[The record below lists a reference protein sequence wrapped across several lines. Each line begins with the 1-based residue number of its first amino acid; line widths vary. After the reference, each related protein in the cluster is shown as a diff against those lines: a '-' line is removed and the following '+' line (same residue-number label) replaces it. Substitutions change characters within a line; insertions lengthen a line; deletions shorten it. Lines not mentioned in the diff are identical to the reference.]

1 MSRTLYLIDGYAQIF
16 RAYYAIRGGMQSPTT
31 GEPTHV
37 VFGFTGMLLKLFT
50 QLKPDL
56 IVVASDAP
64 GKTFRDELY
73 RDYKANREAMPQDLA
88 AQLPRVMELI
98 ESFGIPIA
106 SQEGL
111 EADDVIASITQ
122 HVLTDPHMEDV
133 RIRIVSKD
141 KDLEQLLCDR
151 VTLYDVHKDEEVS
164 VERLWE
170 SKGVRPDQVIDL
182 LAMTGDSVDNVP
194 GVPGIGPKTA
204 AKLIQEF
211 GSLDGVLQNLDS
223 IKGKRRENLEASKE
237 VLALSREL
245 VTLKK
250 DADIDLAWEAA
261 HVTNIDLTR
270 LLPLFKQLG
279 FRRYQDEVRK
289 LAERLGDDGAGAG
302 VAEEEVA
309 AATAATSATAVAP
322 AEEPSLPRGE
332 YETVTTPA
340 QLEALVKA
348 LKSASIISIDTET
361 TGLEF
366 DAALC
371 GLSLAWE
378 TGKGVYVPVR
388 SPNPSEHLTKEDV
401 LRALGPIL
409 SDPAI
414 PKCGH
419 NLKFDAR
426 VLLRN
431 GVALRGVA
439 FDTLV
444 ASLLID
450 PSQASHKLDQ
460 LALEHLGYRMI
471 PIQDLIG
478 TDDGEISMDAVSLD
492 EIAPYAAEDADIAL
506 RLYHHLAGKVSEM
519 GLDELV
525 RHVEAP
531 LTAVLAE
538 MENHGIVC
546 DPDELQR
553 QGDALSTR
561 VEALR
566 AKVCEIAGTEFNV
579 DSPSQLAEI
588 LFDKLGLPPG
598 KRTKTGYS
606 TDAEVLTKL
615 AAQGDKNVP
624 ASLVPGLVL
633 EYRQLGKLI
642 NTYLGNLRDSVN
654 PETGRIHTTFHQLVT
669 ATGRLA
675 SHAPNLQNIP
685 VRTDVGRQIRKAF
698 RAPKESVLICAD
710 YSQIEL
716 RILAH
721 LSEDEGLV
729 AAFEQDLDIHAAVAA
744 QVFEASIEDV
754 TREQRNHAKTINFGI
769 IYGVTPYG
777 LARRI
782 DGLDVSSAARLIDD
796 YKVRFPKIDSFLQSC
811 IQHALEFGYVATIMG
826 RRREIPEIQ
835 ATNRVRRS
843 LGERLAINSV
853 VQGSAADLIKVA
865 MVNVQKRI
873 DNDKLPMKLLL
884 QIHDELIFE
893 SPQREAAA
901 CAEVV
906 REEME
911 QAMALRVPL
920 KAEAGIGEDWMNAK

>member
-1 MSRTLYLIDGYAQIF
+1 MSRTLYIIDGYAQIF

-56 IVVASDAP
+56 VIVASDAP

-73 RDYKANREAMPQDLA
+73 HDYKANREAMPQDLS
-88 AQLPRVMELI
+88 AQIPRVMELV

-106 SQEGL
+106 SVEGL
-111 EADDVIASITQ
+111 EADDVIATITRQ
-122 HVLTDPHMEDV
+122 VLSNPEMDDV

-151 VTLYDVHKDEEVS
+151 VTLYDIHKDEEVD
-164 VERLWE
+164 VRRLWE
-170 SKGVRPDQVIDL
+170 NKGVRPHQVIDL

-204 AKLIQEF
+204 AKLIQEY
-211 GSLDGVLQNLDS
+211 GSIEDILANLDS

-245 VTLKK
+245 VTLKD
-250 DADIDLAWEAA
+250 DASIDVPWESAHVSSIDL
-261 HVTNIDLTR
+261 NR

-289 LAERLGDDGAGAG
+289 LAEALGTPGDAIDAAGDGA
-302 VAEEEVA
+302 AEDEVA
-309 AATAATSATAVAP
+309 AATAEAVESEP
-322 AEEPSLPRGE
+322 ALPRGE
-332 YETVTTPA
+332 YEVVTTA
-340 QLEALVKA
+340 ARLDEVARA
-348 LKSASIISIDTET
+348 LKSAEIVSVDTET

-366 DAALC
+366 DAELC
-371 GLSLAWE
+371 GLSLSWE
-378 TGKGVYVPVR
+378 VGKGVYVPVR
-388 SPNPSEHLTKEDV
+388 SPNPNHHLSQEEV
-401 LRALGPIL
+401 LSVLGPIL
-409 SDPAI
+409 SDPTI

-426 VLLRN
+426 VLMRN
-431 GVALRGVA
+431 GVRLRGIH
-439 FDTLV
+439 FDTMV
-444 ASLLID
+444 ASVLID
-450 PSQASHKLDQ
+450 PAQASHKLDQ
-460 LALEHLGYRMI
+460 LALDHLGYRMI

-478 TDDGEISMDAVSLD
+478 TDDGEISMDAVPLD
-492 EIAPYAAEDADIAL
+492 EIAPYAAEDADISL
-506 RLYHHLAGKVSEM
+506 RLYHHLEAKVKAM
-519 GLDELV
+519 GLDRLV
-525 RHVEAP
+525 RDVEAP

-553 QGDALSTR
+553 QGDDLSTR
-561 VEALR
+561 VDALR
-566 AKVCEIAGTEFNV
+566 TQVCEIAGEEFNV

-588 LFDKLGLPPG
+588 LFEKLGLPPG

-606 TDAEVLTKL
+606 TDAEVLSKL
-615 AAQGDKNVP
+615 AAQEDKSNP

-642 NTYLGNLRDSVN
+642 NTYLGNLRESVN
-654 PETGRIHTTFHQLVT
+654 PTTGRIHTTFHQLVT

-685 VRTDVGRQIRKAF
+685 VRTDIGRQIRKAF
-698 RAPKESVLICAD
+698 RAPTGSVLICAD

-729 AAFEQDLDIHAAVAA
+729 TAFEDDLDIHAAVAA
-744 QVFEASIEDV
+744 QVFGVPVDAV
-754 TREQRNHAKTINFGI
+754 TNEQRTHAKTINFGI

-782 DGLDVSSAARLIDD
+782 DGLDVGSAARLIDD
-796 YKVRFPKIDSFLQSC
+796 YKARFPKIDTFLQSC
-811 IQHALEFGYVATIMG
+811 IQHALEYGYVVTMMG

-835 ATNRVRRS
+835 ASNRVRRS

-853 VQGSAADLIKVA
+853 VQGSAADLIKIA
-865 MVNVQKRI
+865 MVNVQRRI
-873 DNDKLPMKLLL
+873 DTDALPMKLLL

-893 SPQREAAA
+893 APSADADA
-901 CAEVV
+901 CAQVV

-911 QAMALRVPL
+911 QALSLRVPL
-920 KAEAGIGEDWMNAK
+920 KAEAGFGEDWMSAK